1 MHAASRSVFDDL
13 QHLRILVVDDDAD
26 ARDLL
31 DAILTDCGAT
41 VSLAGSAAEAMVFA
55 EKGEIDLVV
64 SDIGMPEEDG
74 YSLIGRIRKLPAPMG
89 QVPAVAV
96 TAYAT
101 RADRQKALAAG
112 FNEHLPKPLDLAA
125 LARFMSTV

>member
-1 MHAASRSVFDDL
+1 MFEDL

-31 DAILTDCGAT
+31 DAILSDCGAK
-41 VSLAGSAAEAMVFA
+41 VRVAASAAEAMEIA
-55 EKGEIDLVV
+55 KQGEIDLVV

-74 YSLIGRIRKLPAPMG
+74 YSLIGRIRKLPGPIAK
-89 QVPAVAV
+89 VPAVAV

-101 RADRQKALAAG
+101 RADRQKALTAG
-112 FNEHLPKPLDLAA
+112 FDEHLPKPLDLAA
-125 LARFMSTV
+125 LARFVSAI